1 MKEKKKHGY
10 PAYDD
15 DKFYDMGSIASASDC
30 TGLIPAA
37 PANEA
42 EAESYAELYNIPEPT
57 DASVNNGLQKLKKTK
72 NNEDVK

>member
-1 MKEKKKHGY
+1 MDKKTKHGY
-10 PAYDD
+10 PPYDD

-30 TGLIPAA
+30 TGLIPSP

-42 EAESYAELYNIPEPT
+42 EAESYAELYNISQPT
-57 DASVNNGLQKLKKTK
+57 DEINNGLQNIKKTK